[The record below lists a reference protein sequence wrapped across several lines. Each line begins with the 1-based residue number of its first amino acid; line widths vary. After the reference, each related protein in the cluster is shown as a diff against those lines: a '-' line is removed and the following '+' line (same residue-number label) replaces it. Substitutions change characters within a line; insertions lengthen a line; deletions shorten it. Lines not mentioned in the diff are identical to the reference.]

1 MRCSLKTLTMAGLAV
16 GLLTSGCLGESS
28 EPSGSSP
35 EATDSG
41 SMPAADTAQLPSS
54 KETPTAATD
63 TSALD
68 GMVYVAGGRTRIGVE
83 AER

>member
-1 MRCSLKTLTMAGLAV
+1 MRCSLKTLTMAGLVV
-16 GLLTSGCLGESS
+16 GLLTSGCLGES